1 MGCGSSRSGVPRGQR
16 DKQHGSDGVVS
27 VSVDYQKASDASA
40 TVQSAGQPH
49 SAASTHDQKS
59 SASSLA

>member
-16 DKQHGSDGVVS
+16 DKQHGSDGV
-27 VSVDYQKASDASA
+27 ASDASYA